1 MINLKA
7 TKPSHR
13 IQPTKL
19 FKLPQDN
26 KIKKKKIKPLTK
38 EEVDNVIKDWDNT
51 MNTGKISNI

>member
-7 TKPSHR
+7 TKQSQR

-26 KIKKKKIKPLTK
+26 IKNLPKAKPLSK
-38 EEVDNVIKDWDNT
+38 DELEKNVSC
-51 MNTGKISNI
+51 KIFIFVSKYFL